1 MSKELVDQLGKK
13 MDQSVQALQK
23 ELVKLRTGRASAALV
38 DSVHVDYYGSNVPLS
53 QVANITT
60 PDARTVQI
68 VPWEANMLAVI
79 EKAILAANIGI
90 TPQNDGKEVRIP
102 VPAPTEERRKEMVK
116 TVKKMGEDAKVAVRN
131 LRRDANEEVKKLE
144 KGKSISEDE
153 AKKLTEQVQKKT
165 DDKIAEIDKVV
176 ASKEKEVLTV

>member
-23 ELVKLRTGRASAALV
+23 ELVKLRTGRASASLV
-38 DSVHVDYYGSNVPLS
+38 DSLQVDYYGSNVPLS

-68 VPWEANMLAVI
+68 VPWEASMLPVI

-90 TPQNDGKEVRIP
+90 TPQNDGKVVRIP

-116 TVKKMGEDAKVAVRN
+116 TVKKMGEDSKVAVRN

-144 KGKSISEDE
+144 KGKTISEDE
-153 AKKLTEQVQKKT
+153 AKKLGELVQKKT
-165 DDKIAEIDKVV
+165 DDKVAEIDKIVT
-176 ASKEKEVLTV
+176 AKEKEVLTV